1 MTWNPSMTQQLDSD
15 GRLKHLL
22 TLEGLPRET
31 LCRLLDRAGQ
41 IRDAALGRT
50 QKRSSLSGTTICTL
64 FFEPSTRTRS
74 SFQIAAQRL
83 GADVINFDASTSSSR
98 KGETALDTLK
108 NLEAM
113 GVRGFIVRHPQ
124 DGAAEAL
131 AAEAGEGTTL
141 VNAGDGRS
149 AHPTQGLLDA
159 LTLKQ
164 AKGPDFSKL
173 KVLIVGDVKH
183 SRVARS
189 DLHALRT
196 LGTGEIRVCGPS
208 ELLPQDATLQGCEVG
223 DDFNAMLDGVDAL
236 TLKQAKGPDFSKL
249 KVLIVGD
256 VKHSRVARS
265 DLHALRTLGTG
276 EIRVCGPSEL
286 LPQDATLQGCEV
298 GDDFNAMLDGVDAV
312 MMLRLQRERME
323 EGLIASL
330 EDYHAQYGLTAER
343 LRRAAPDAVVLHP
356 GPINRGVEI
365 TDEVADGPQS
375 LVLRQVSNGVAI
387 RMAVL
392 ESLLA

>member
-1 MTWNPSMTQQLDSD
+1 MTPQLDSD
-15 GRLKHLL
+15 GHLRHLL

-50 QKRSSLSGTTICTL
+50 PRRQVLDGTTVCTL

-74 SFQIAAQRL
+74 SFHIAAQRL
-83 GADVINFDASTSSSR
+83 GADVLNFDASTSSTR
-98 KGETALDTLK
+98 KGETARDTLR

-113 GVRGFIVRHPQ
+113 GVRGFIVRHAE
-124 DGAAEAL
+124 DGAVAAL

-149 AHPTQGLLDA
+149 AHPTQGLLDV
-159 LTLKQ
+159 LTIRQ
-164 AKGPDFSKL
+164 AKGADFSRL
-173 KVLIVGDVKH
+173 KILMVGDVKH

-189 DLHALRT
+189 DLQALRT
-196 LGTGEIRVCGPS
+196 LGAGEVRVCGPAS
-208 ELLPQDATLQGCEVG
+208 LLPDDGTLEGCQPGQDF
-223 DDFNAMLDGVDAL
+223 DAMLEGA
-236 TLKQAKGPDFSKL
+236 
-249 KVLIVGD
+249 D
-256 VKHSRVARS
+256 V
-265 DLHALRTLGTG
+265 
-276 EIRVCGPSEL
+276 
-286 LPQDATLQGCEV
+286 
-298 GDDFNAMLDGVDAV
+298 V

-323 EGLIASL
+323 EGLVDSL
-330 EDYHAQYGLTAER
+330 EDYHRDYGLTASR
-343 LRRAAPDAVVLHP
+343 LTRAAKDAVVLHP

-392 ESLLA
+392 ETLLG